1 MKESKNKG
9 KLSFNINKI
18 WILFLKNL
26 QEESKIFRK

>member
-9 KLSFNINKI
+9 KLSFNINKSNI

-26 QEESKIFRK
+26 RRIKNI